1 MSSNTIVTR
10 MKHHAYYLLS
20 LALCGL
26 VLLAPSCRSDR
37 PDGPEPAKSDVTVM
51 IYGSGGGSLDRSMI
65 GKFRQ
70 LFHADADAYKHVQVA
85 VQFKFSEDER
95 MPGWRSEEE
104 RNTFYETLEREGEAY
119 MDSTITEKK
128 YLAWMQPAGYSTMR
142 FVVDPGKIL
151 YTQAKDSYMED
162 DNCDITHPD
171 SLAAF
176 IRWAARQC
184 PARKYV
190 LVLADHGR
198 AYQPHEEVGPDETCI
213 KRAPAALIDD
223 MGHDK
228 RHFTL
233 NTLCQG
239 IRNAGVRLDAIYFD
253 CCLMNCLEYQ
263 FGLKDLCDYIVA
275 STYVMQG
282 GAKYDDL
289 MECLAQS
296 PDDMASALSE
306 YIRIA
311 MDKLSVEMAIGDSPL
326 YLDLTV
332 TRTDRLDALGKNMRL
347 FVDKLCD
354 AYASGSVDTLDAVDA
369 VTDKAVKISS
379 MSPFY
384 DAAKYMKAIML
395 ALPDVYDE
403 AFYSEL
409 KKSFN
414 DCLVAQAYSSYLTER
429 NYQVDYS
436 VLLGAF
442 GHYRWGRWNTNPVSI
457 PYVWSYEADG
467 TLYEYEVV
475 DGEFDSEEN
484 YYCQFLL
491 LNRSKWAGTLQST
504 YGQTAFDQAVG
515 WSRWLMLNHHEPSM
529 WSKSGFEEELDDDD
543 E

>member
-1 MSSNTIVTR
+1 MKKNAYTVLILTIC
-10 MKHHAYYLLS
+10 S
-20 LALCGL
+20 F
-26 VLLAPSCRSDR
+26 VLFASSCRTDK
-37 PDGPEPAKSDVTVM
+37 PEVPVQPKSDVTVM

-85 VQFKFSEDER
+85 VQFKFSEDEK

-128 YLAWMQPAGYSTMR
+128 YLAWMQPDGYSTMR
-142 FVVDPGKIL
+142 FVVDPGQIL
-151 YTQAKDSYMED
+151 YTQAKDSYLED

-233 NTLCQG
+233 NTLHQG

-296 PDDMASALSE
+296 PDDMASALST
-306 YIRIA
+306 YIHIA
-311 MDKLSVEMAIGDSPL
+311 MDKLSEEMASGDKPL

-332 TRTDRLDALGKNMRL
+332 TRTDRLDALGRKMRQ

-354 AYASGSVDTLDAVDA
+354 AYANGSVDGLDAVDA

-403 AFYSEL
+403 AFYIEL

-414 DCLVAQAYSSYLTER
+414 DCLVAQAYSRYLTER
-429 NYQVDYS
+429 NYKVDYS

-457 PYVWSYEADG
+457 PYVWSYEVDG
-467 TLYEYEVV
+467 TLYEYQVV
-475 DGEFDSEEN
+475 DGEFGSEED

-491 LNRSKWAGTLQST
+491 LNKSKWAGTLEST

-543 E
+543 L